1 MGLPPEPDAGLAA
14 HVLPA
19 PLHAAMRHV
28 YAQGIEHAVLVGGTA
43 LAGYYA
49 GHRRSDD
56 IDLFVRDEEAHRA
69 AVLAVESLRRRGA
82 ELTAETRTAQY
93 YHSLA
98 AWDGHR
104 FTVDVAVHGGLW
116 EPTDSARAEDGVRVA
131 SLETLSALK
140 GAALLSRCS
149 EKDLYDIAW
158 LLKNRPGLDAS
169 ELADGAARVDAGANP
184 ETFLIALLG
193 ASLSEDACSFA
204 NGQGVPSGEV
214 FREVT
219 ALRKSLLKDFKKL
232 AAAAPAPAISPLIA
246 RVRKLKGKK

>member
-1 MGLPPEPDAGLAA
+1 MGLALKPDAGLAA
-14 HVLPA
+14 RVLPA
-19 PLHAAMRHV
+19 PLHAALRHV

-82 ELTAETRTAQY
+82 ELTQQTRTAQY
-93 YHSLA
+93 YHALA

-104 FTVDVAVHGGLW
+104 FTVDVAVHGALW
-116 EPTDSARAEDGVRVA
+116 SPEDSSRAEDGVRVA
-131 SLETLSALK
+131 SLDALTALK

-149 EKDLYDIAW
+149 EKDVYDLVW
-158 LLKNRPGLDAS
+158 LLKNRPALNAA
-169 ELADGAARVDAGANP
+169 ELAAGASRVDAGANP

-193 ASLSEDACSFA
+193 ASLSEDACAFA
-204 NGQGVPSGEV
+204 AGQGVPSGEV
-214 FREVT
+214 FRAVS
-219 ALRKSLLKDFKKL
+219 ALRKSLLKEFKAL
-232 AAAAPAPAISPLIA
+232 AAAAPAPAIAPLVA
-246 RVRKLKGKK
+246 RLRKLKGK